1 MPSHL
6 PDKVDASG
14 TIAMTP
20 DGARVRRTVR
30 GKVVVDVF
38 GLGAIAE
45 RFVAEVKKSY
55 DAAAAR
61 TRELLI
67 ACRSGTGS

>member
-1 MPSHL
+1 
-6 PDKVDASG
+6 
-14 TIAMTP
+14 MTP

-45 RFVAEVKKSY
+45 RFVVAEVKKSY